1 MHSSLGLDLVGSMMT
16 KEQALAILQQ
26 VIGELPFKTVQ
37 AYNLV
42 QVFTVLQA
50 AVSPPLKAVPDN
62 TAETLAK

>member
-1 MHSSLGLDLVGSMMT
+1 MMT